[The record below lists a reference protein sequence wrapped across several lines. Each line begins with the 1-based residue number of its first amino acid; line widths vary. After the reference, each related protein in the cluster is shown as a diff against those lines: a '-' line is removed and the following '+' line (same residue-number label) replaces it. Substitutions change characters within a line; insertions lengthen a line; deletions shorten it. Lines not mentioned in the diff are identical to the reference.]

1 MLQLRWFSVLCI
13 AALLLGC
20 QKGPKTGTVEGV
32 VTLDGQPLADVMVT
46 FTPVEGG
53 MASTGMTDNSGKYTL
68 VYPGGKG
75 AVLGKH
81 KVSVRTLPKAQTA
94 AEVSSDDPSY
104 EAAYSGGAQSPNT
117 TASAEPIPPKYN
129 VQTELEFEVKAGH
142 NKIDLPL
149 TTN

>member
-1 MLQLRWFSVLCI
+1 MPQLRLLCLLCVVG
-13 AALLLGC
+13 LLLGC

-32 VTLDGQPLADVMVT
+32 VTMDGQPLANVLVT

-53 MASTGMTDNSGKYTL
+53 MASTGTTDDSGKYSL

-75 AVLGKH
+75 AVVGKH
-81 KVSVRTLPKAQTA
+81 KVSVRTLPKAQAA

-129 VQTELEFEVKAGH
+129 VQTELEFEVKSGR
-142 NKIDLPL
+142 NTIDLPL
-149 TTN
+149 TKN